1 MKVAAW
7 QCRPLPLDV
16 AGNLRRLDDACA
28 RARAAGADVLVAPE
42 MLTTGYAIGAYEVR
56 RLAEP
61 ADGPTAT
68 AVAGLARTHG
78 LAICYGHPEL
88 AGDGAVYNAAT
99 LVGRDGAVIGRHRKM
114 HLFGDLDRSQFAA
127 APTRSGVVDLDG
139 TPVGLL
145 ICYDLEFPEAARALA
160 VDGARVLLAP
170 TANMVGYQAV
180 PTVLARARA
189 YENGCFVV
197 YANYVGAEADLV
209 YGGLSVACAPDGE
222 IIGIASP
229 EDEELLVVDL
239 VAGEPGPAY
248 LDDRR
253 TDLF

>member
-1 MKVAAW
+1 MRVAVW
-7 QCRPLPLDV
+7 QCVALPLDV
-16 AGNLRRLDDACA
+16 AGNLRRLEEACG
-28 RARAAGADVLVAPE
+28 RAREAGADVLVTPE
-42 MLTTGYAIGAYEVR
+42 MLTTGYAIGPAEAR

-61 ADGPTAT
+61 PEGPTAA
-68 AVAGLARTHG
+68 AVATIARDHG

-88 AGDGAVYNAAT
+88 ADDGAVYNAAT
-99 LVGRDGAVIGRHRKM
+99 LVGRDGEVVGRHRKM
-114 HLFGDLDRSQFAA
+114 HLFGDLDRDQFAA
-127 APTRSGVVDLDG
+127 APSRSGAVDLGG

-160 VDGARVLLAP
+160 VDGARVLLVP
-170 TANMVGYQAV
+170 TANMVGYEAV

-209 YGGLSVACAPDGE
+209 YGGLSVVCAPDGE
-222 IIGIASP
+222 VIGLGSP
-229 EDEELLVVDL
+229 DEEELLVVDL
-239 VAGEPGPAY
+239 AGAPGGTF
-248 LDDRR
+248 LEDRR

>member
-1 MKVAAW
+1 MRVAAW
-7 QCRPLPLDV
+7 QCTPLPLDL

-28 RARAAGADVLVAPE
+28 RARAAGAEVLVAPE
-42 MLTTGYAIGAYEVR
+42 MLTTGYAIGPAEVR

-61 ADGPTAT
+61 ADGPTAA
-68 AVAGLARTHG
+68 AVASLARAHG

-88 AGDGAVYNAAT
+88 ADDGAVYNAAT
-99 LVGRDGAVIGRHRKM
+99 LVGADGGVVGRHRKM
-114 HLFGDLDRSQFAA
+114 HLFGDLDRGQFAA
-127 APTRSGVVDLDG
+127 APARSGVADLGG

-160 VDGARVLLAP
+160 VDGARVVLVP
-170 TANMVGYQAV
+170 TANMVGYEAV

-209 YGGLSVACAPDGE
+209 YGGLSVVCAPDGE
-222 IIGIASP
+222 ILALGSP
-229 EDEELLVVDL
+229 DQEELLVVDL
-239 VAGEPGPAY
+239 AGRAGGTFLE
-248 LDDRR
+248 DRR
-253 TDLF
+253 TDLY